1 MAMSAGDVKQ
11 AGLTQGEVLRAYFP
25 IDKTAL
31 PQAGQTG
38 GGRKMD
44 RADKLAE
51 ALRANLRRRK
61 QQART
66 RARPE
71 DEAPPPRNC
80 STPPAED

>member
-11 AGLTQGEVLRAYFP
+11 AGLIQGEVLRAYFA

-31 PQAGQTG
+31 PHAGQIMEEDE
-38 GGRKMD
+38 MD

-71 DEAPPPRNC
+71 DEPPPPRSC
-80 STPPAED
+80 STPPAKD

>member
-1 MAMSAGDVKQ
+1 MATSAGDVKQ
-11 AGLTQGEVLRAYFP
+11 AGLMQGQVLRVYFT

-31 PQAGQTG
+31 PHAGQTVEDNE
-38 GGRKMD
+38 MD

-66 RARPE
+66 RDRLENETPPART
-71 DEAPPPRNC
+71 C
-80 STPPAED
+80 STPPAKE